1 MISSYN
7 ISSQAVLANG
17 TVSFSTDRILTGCTV
32 TRNNSTFQLN
42 KPGYY
47 YITFN
52 AVAAATTTVGE
63 LTVELYNN
71 GVAVPGAQASV
82 TTTTAGE
89 NSNFSFS
96 TIVKVPAFCGCPCA
110 NNSVAKLTIINTGVD
125 ATFINA
131 NINITKLC

>member
-7 ISSQAVLANG
+7 TTSQAIATNG
-17 TVSFSTDRILTGCTV
+17 LLDFTTDRILTGCTA
-32 TRNNSTFQLN
+32 TRDGQTFQLN

-47 YITFN
+47 YVTFN

-71 GVAVPGAQASV
+71 GVAVPGAEASY
-82 TTTTAGE
+82 TTTTAGD
-89 NSNFSFS
+89 NSNYAFS
-96 TIVKVPAFCGCPCA
+96 TIIRVLPSCCVVDNTAR
-110 NNSVAKLTIINTGVD
+110 LTVVNTGVD
-125 ATFINA
+125 ATYSNV